1 MRGLEAV
8 SPKNLGWI
16 RATLDKN
23 EMDHLWQCID
33 EKGEDVRDTLV
44 GQISSSYKI
53 EDKNDWFFNNV
64 LVQLGMQYEHTFS
77 NLGIKVPIK
86 SRILSDK
93 QLPYYLSN
101 MWVNYQKQH
110 EFNPVHDHTGIY
122 SFVIWMKIPTD
133 YKNQRENQIANG
145 SNTNVISN
153 FCFNYRTITGGSAQY
168 VYEMSKGIEGTILL
182 FPSQLQH
189 TVYPFYNCEEDRIS
203 ISGNIAINI

>member
-1 MRGLEAV
+1 MRGLQAV

-16 RATLDKN
+16 KATLDKN
-23 EMDHLWQCID
+23 EIDHLWQCID
-33 EKGEDVRDTLV
+33 EKGRDVRDTLA

-133 YKNQRENQIANG
+133 YKNQRENQIANR

-153 FCFNYRTITGGSAQY
+153 FCFNYRTITGGNGQY
-168 VYEMSKGIEGTILL
+168 VYQMSKEIEGTILL

>member
-1 MRGLEAV
+1 
-8 SPKNLGWI
+8 
-16 RATLDKN
+16 
-23 EMDHLWQCID
+23 
-33 EKGEDVRDTLV
+33 
-44 GQISSSYKI
+44 
-53 EDKNDWFFNNV
+53 
-64 LVQLGMQYEHTFS
+64 MQYEHTFS

-133 YKNQRENQIANG
+133 YKNQRENQIANR

-153 FCFNYRTITGGSAQY
+153 FCFNYRTITGGNGQY
-168 VYEMSKGIEGTILL
+168 VYQMSKGIEGTILL

>member
-133 YKNQRENQIANG
+133 YKNQRENQIANR

-153 FCFNYRTITGGSAQY
+153 FCFNYRTITGGNGQY
-168 VYEMSKGIEGTILL
+168 VYQMSKEIEGTILL

>member
-8 SPKNLGWI
+8 TPNNLGWI
-16 RATLDKN
+16 KASLDKN
-23 EMDHLWQCID
+23 EIDHLWQCID
-33 EKGEDVRDTLV
+33 EKGESWKHSLV
-44 GQISSSYKI
+44 GQINSSYKI
-53 EDKNDWFFNNV
+53 EDKDDWFFNNV

-133 YKNQRENQIANG
+133 YKNQRENQIANR

-153 FCFNYRTITGGSAQY
+153 FCFNYRTITGGNGQY
-168 VYEMSKGIEGTILL
+168 VYQMSKGIEGTILL

>member
-1 MRGLEAV
+1 MRSLEV
-8 SPKNLGWI
+8 VTPNNLGWI
-16 RATLDKN
+16 KATLDKK
-23 EMDHLWQCID
+23 EIDHLWQCID
-33 EKGEDVRDTLV
+33 EKGESWKHSLI
-44 GQISSSYKI
+44 GQINSSYKI
-53 EDKNDWFFNNV
+53 EDKDDWFFNNV

-133 YKNQRENQIANG
+133 YRDQRENPIAKG

-153 FCFNYRTITGGSAQY
+153 FCFNYRTITGGNGQY
-168 VYEMSKGIEGTILL
+168 VYQMSKEIEGTILL